1 MSHDPPASEVL
12 IVSGADVRKLMPMAD
27 CIGVVDRAMR
37 VVSRGGAQ
45 LPLRIGAKI
54 PGKSALCAAMPGY
67 LEAPATLGAKVI
79 AVNPENAQRGLSSH
93 TGVVVL
99 FDPERS
105 VPIAIVD
112 ATAITGLR
120 TAAASAVATNAL
132 ARTDAADLAII
143 GTGEQAEAHVH
154 AMAQV
159 RKLRSIRVWGRSK
172 EKATVFAAREG
183 AALGLAVTVCET
195 VERAVTGAS
204 IVCTTTSARE
214 PILQGMWIERGTHV
228 NLVGASSIDAREADE
243 SLVMKSRFFVDFRP
257 SALAQAGELQAALPL
272 GVQAKQQHIRGEIG
286 EVLNGTVPGRTAPE
300 DITVYKSLGIAAQDL
315 ATAHAVYERARQSG
329 AGTRVTL

>member
-1 MSHDPPASEVL
+1 MSHELPASDVL
-12 IVSGADVRKLMPMAD
+12 IISGADVRRLMPMAD
-27 CIGVVDRAMR
+27 CIGVIDRAMR

-45 LPLRIGAKI
+45 LPLRIGAKV
-54 PGKSALCAAMPGY
+54 PGRSSLCAVMPGY
-67 LEAPATLGAKVI
+67 LEQPASLGAKVI

-93 TGVVVL
+93 MGVVVL
-99 FDPERS
+99 FDSERS

-132 ARTDAADLAII
+132 ARADAEDLAVL

-154 AMAQV
+154 AVTQV

-172 EKATVFAAREG
+172 EKAAAFAAREG
-183 AALGLAVTVCET
+183 AVLGRAITVCET
-195 VERAVTGAS
+195 VEQAVTGAS
-204 IVCTTTSARE
+204 IVCTTTSSRE
-214 PILQGMWIERGTHV
+214 PILKGLWIGRGTHV

-243 SLVMKSRFFVDFRP
+243 SLVMKSSFFVDFLP

-286 EVLNGTVPGRTAPE
+286 AVLNGTVPGRTQPDE
-300 DITVYKSLGIAAQDL
+300 ITVYKSLGIAAQDL

-329 AGTRVTL
+329 AGTKATI